1 MKQNINWENIID
13 NFHGFEKLAVKFIHS
28 KYKNV
33 SWKST
38 PATRDG
44 NTDAVAIIMGYQ
56 LHENQPIQW
65 WMEAKYSHSIK
76 QLTRYR
82 IDSTVVSAILDGSV
96 EKVVFITNIEVDAKT
111 ISDITEALKRSSCC
125 KEVEF
130 YTKYS
135 LEYWLLT
142 HPDIYLDFFKSDN
155 QIPPMLSNDFI
166 VSQEIS
172 YYNAISEV
180 MAFRD
185 PLKELI
191 IGKEYIAYVSIFA
204 LREITVSIQV
214 ANHLKG
220 IRFLSKVRNIHLNK
234 GENTIRFHFRLNE
247 NYGYKY
253 SKRTDVPMPV
263 FKMDEINL
271 ISNYHIVVLRQNS
284 KLLDLSAQKH
294 AEECLKSYY
303 QNYLAQENS
312 VVITLDGKTG
322 MGKSV
327 LLDAFLTKHA
337 SHESIIFF
345 HEFTESVKENV
356 RILLELLIYI
366 IFPYIPPET
375 IDESY
380 VDSIKNV
387 EVKKILL
394 NFIKYKNDHENI
406 LMYISQLSGSPALLP
421 NKISISKRTV
431 ILDNMHLLSKK
442 SAFFVAKIVCEIY
455 EKKLP
460 VFFVLCGQPYYFNS
474 RAYEYLA
481 EHCVSHALKL
491 ELCTEDILSNCNIEA
506 DEKYD
511 LEKLNIFDMNA
522 TSLLLFQNYLVSE
535 KRKISTLQELII
547 ALRVFWI
554 SDIME
559 HHILDQF
566 KTLFI
571 QSATYRI
578 ILDKIY
584 WSCQPIKVSDISEY
598 MSELHYLLQNNLV
611 KYNID
616 GELVASYSIYQ
627 SYYRKHFVPKLPN
640 LNYQI
645 GSAEELRIRFLT
657 AADLPT
663 LVEGYKQIKDLFE
676 EKKYFKIDYILKDIF
691 KSDRHM
697 VLKNSL
703 NVYEYY
709 YLYYIYSYS
718 AHQNGETDECQTM
731 FEKIYRETKSH
742 YQPNLLQLSLRCLW
756 ELGMINYENME
767 YEEVIHKKKMVL
779 TLIEKINF
787 VQRPVS
793 KPCKFIN
800 YHDFRVLEAMIKRDT
815 DIHNDE
821 TLYNIYMADMQTF
834 GFSYRALSFSARYA
848 LTLCRTDITLCIEM
862 LYNTG
867 NAILEKYGAEDK
879 HYVWCMFFYYFYRM
893 IYEKNYSLF
902 ENTLYFHE
910 KMRISQYGNY
920 RKKLYAIA
928 AYLYSIGDISGG
940 NRYLF
945 QDTIFPYEARRRYQ
959 AFYYETLALHEA
971 IKGNL
976 SNALRHLDQASSI
989 FKNIKSYSSIP
1000 EHNKKVL
1007 VDGKFS
1013 TSKICFLINE
1023 NMDFSV
1029 YYIDPRCAW

>member
-13 NFHGFEKLAVKFIHS
+13 NFHGFERLAVRFINS

-33 SWKST
+33 RWEST

-56 LHENQPIQW
+56 PHDNQPTQW
-65 WMEAKYSHSIK
+65 WMEAKYSHSVK

-111 ISDITEALKRSSCC
+111 ISDITEALKCSSCC

-142 HPDIYLDFFKSDN
+142 HPDIYMDFFKSDN
-155 QIPPMLSNDFI
+155 QAPLALSNDFI

-191 IGKEYIAYVSIFA
+191 IGKEYIAYVGIFA
-204 LREITVSIQV
+204 LKDITISIQL
-214 ANHLKG
+214 ANNLKG
-220 IRFLSKVRNIHLNK
+220 IRFLSRVGNIHLHK
-234 GENTIRFHFRLNE
+234 GENTVRFHFRLKE

-253 SKRTDVPMPV
+253 SKRADIPMPV
-263 FKMDEINL
+263 FKIDEIAL

-284 KLLDLSAQKH
+284 MLLELSAQKY
-294 AEECLKSYY
+294 AEEYLKSYY
-303 QNYLAQENS
+303 HKYLAQENP
-312 VVITLDGKTG
+312 VIITLDGKTG
-322 MGKSV
+322 MGKSIV
-327 LLDAFLTKHA
+327 LDTFLTKYT

-356 RILLELLIYI
+356 RILLDLLIYI
-366 IFPYIPPET
+366 LFPYIPPET

-380 VDSIKNV
+380 VNSIENV
-387 EVKKILL
+387 EVKKLL
-394 NFIKYKNDHENI
+394 LDFIKYKNDHENI
-406 LMYISQLSGSPALLP
+406 LLYISKLLGSPALLP

-431 ILDNMHLLSKK
+431 ILDNMHLLNKK

-460 VFFVLCGQPYYFNS
+460 VFFVLCGQPYYFSS

-491 ELCTEDILSNCNIEA
+491 ELHIEDILSNCNIEA

-511 LEKLNIFDMNA
+511 LEKLNIFNMNA
-522 TSLLLFQNYLVSE
+522 TSLLLFQNYLMSE
-535 KRKISTLQELII
+535 KRKISNLQELII

-559 HHILDQF
+559 RHILDQF
-566 KTLFI
+566 KTLLI
-571 QSATYRI
+571 QSDTYRI

-584 WSCQPIKVSDISEY
+584 WSCQPVKFSDISEY
-598 MSELHYLLQNNLV
+598 MTELHYLLRNNLV
-611 KYNID
+611 KYNIN
-616 GELVASYSIYQ
+616 GELVPSYSIYQ
-627 SYYRKHFVPKLPN
+627 LYYRKHFLPKLSN
-640 LNYQI
+640 LNYQK
-645 GSAEELRIRFLT
+645 GSDEELRVKFLT
-657 AADLPT
+657 SADLPT
-663 LVEGYKQIKDLFE
+663 LVEGYKQIKKLFE
-676 EKKYFKIDYILKDIF
+676 QKSYFRLDYILKDIF

-697 VLKNSL
+697 VLKNTL
-703 NVYEYY
+703 NMYDYY
-709 YLYYIYSYS
+709 HLYYIYSYS
-718 AHQNGETDECQTM
+718 AHQNGETDECQAM
-731 FEKIYRETKSH
+731 FEKIYRETKNH
-742 YQPNLLQLSLRCLW
+742 YQPDLLQLSLRCLW
-756 ELGMINYENME
+756 ELGVIDYENME
-767 YEEVIHKKKMVL
+767 YEEVIHKKEMVI

-787 VQRPVS
+787 VQS
-793 KPCKFIN
+793 SATEPCKFIN
-800 YHDFRVLEAMIKRDT
+800 YHDFRVLEAMIKRENG
-815 DIHNDE
+815 ICNDE
-821 TLYNIYMADMQTF
+821 TLYSKYSADMQIF

-848 LTLCRTDITLCIEM
+848 LTLCRTNIELCIEM
-862 LYNTG
+862 LYDTG
-867 NAILEKYGAEDK
+867 NTILEKHGAEDK
-879 HYVWCMFFYYFYRM
+879 HYLWCMFFYYFYRM
-893 IYEKNYSLF
+893 ICEKKHSLL
-902 ENTLYFHE
+902 EKVLYFHE
-910 KMRISQYGNY
+910 EMRTNQYGNY

-940 NRYLF
+940 NQYLF
-945 QDTIFPYEARRRYQ
+945 QDTVFPYEARRRYQ

-971 IKGNL
+971 LKGNFT
-976 SNALRHLDQASSI
+976 NALGHLNQASAI
-989 FKNIKSYSSIP
+989 FENVKSYSSIP

-1007 VDGKFS
+1007 ADRKFS
-1013 TSKICFLINE
+1013 ASKICFLISE
-1023 NMDFSV
+1023 NMDLSV